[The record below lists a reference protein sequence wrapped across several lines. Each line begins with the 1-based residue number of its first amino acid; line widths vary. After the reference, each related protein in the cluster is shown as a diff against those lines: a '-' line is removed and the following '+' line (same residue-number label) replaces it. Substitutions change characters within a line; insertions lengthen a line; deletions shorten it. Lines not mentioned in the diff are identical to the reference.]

1 MFQTTNQWILYH
13 HLPPSTTIYHLYQ
26 ALPARSF
33 SDLLW
38 QLLWILPMF
47 LVGTSP
53 KNLPFTKARFTRL
66 SLHLVK
72 HESCPMILPQPK
84 VLPDIVPAEQG
95 VNWELLKNMFSS
107 DPLSHHAPYFTLDLT
122 DSNINWMVSCYL
134 HCVFGP
140 PSSKTVTH
148 IHMSAVP
155 RSKHGLWIRDSFG
168 WAY

>member
-1 MFQTTNQWILYH
+1 
-13 HLPPSTTIYHLYQ
+13 
-26 ALPARSF
+26 
-33 SDLLW
+33 
-38 QLLWILPMF
+38 
-47 LVGTSP
+47 
-53 KNLPFTKARFTRL
+53 
-66 SLHLVK
+66 
-72 HESCPMILPQPK
+72 MILPQPK

-95 VNWELLKNMFSS
+95 VNWELLKNS

-148 IHMSAVP
+148 IHTAVP